1 MEDWNLWVAAEFIA
15 IERETTGY
23 TPKRQIGDPMA
34 SELPRGFSSSGL
46 CEIAG
51 SRIL

>member
-1 MEDWNLWVAAEFIA
+1 MEDWNLWVGAEFIA
-15 IERETTGY
+15 TERVTEAY
-23 TPKRQIGDPMA
+23 SPKRPIGDPMVT
-34 SELPRGFSSSGL
+34 ERPRGFSSSGL